1 MANKVTKS
9 ILNLANKIAGQ
20 DKTPANGTTKAALDV
35 LLDTISG
42 EDVNTNGMDMST
54 IIDTITANYSGGGG
68 VDVGPLVQVMYLANT
83 DTEPAVGNAID
94 LTTVYDVAIIK
105 VGDATIA
112 DNTTSGNGT
121 PSDAGWAS
129 GVTLTTYWM
138 PAFDDPTRDAAY
150 AFLYTVETVEEVD
163 YYKTVS
169 ILEDAVTME
178 TETDGGDVRKR
189 YTYTVP
195 EVEEGTFFAVA
206 YVGYWE

>member
-1 MANKVTKS
+1 MTTKDS
-9 ILNLANKIAGQ
+9 ILALAAKISNDTVPNVATDAQALGEL
-20 DKTPANGTTKAALDV
+20 AKAMCGSAPTEPIATVD
-35 LLDTISG
+35 DAITY
-42 EDVNTNGMDMST
+42 
-54 IIDTITANYSGGGG
+54 ITANYSGGGGG